1 MYELVNF
8 QTNSEIRKKNSSIKQ
23 FNWHKNNRPN
33 TTESTNQPTRTTTNN
48 HKNQPH
54 REKKQTRNTEKQET
68 RNTNQQQQEPPVLID
83 LIECAVV
90 PNNTEVTEVT
100 YYIDQT

>member
-8 QTNSEIRKKNSSIKQ
+8 QTNSEIRKKTVQLNSSTDT
-23 FNWHKNNRPN
+23 R
-33 TTESTNQPTRTTTNN
+33 TTAQTLRNQPTRTTTNN